1 MISTGFSAAEKSAVT
16 SACQNLIDGFL
27 KPRFLPTIRPT
38 QFNYPIDILGKWH
51 GTKYRFMQRY
61 RSGFRETLGEEF
73 DAPFARFDWITR
85 NRFDIPSHWRMVL
98 SAPRSDPPRR
108 DRHVKVR
115 RIAPSP
121 LNTASQLP
129 RGAHRMDT

>member
-61 RSGFRETLGEEF
+61 RSGFRENS
-73 DAPFARFDWITR
+73 R
-85 NRFDIPSHWRMVL
+85 
-98 SAPRSDPPRR
+98 
-108 DRHVKVR
+108 R
-115 RIAPSP
+115 RIRCALRP
-121 LNTASQLP
+121 LRLDHPQPLRHPVTLENGSLCTAV
-129 RGAHRMDT
+129 